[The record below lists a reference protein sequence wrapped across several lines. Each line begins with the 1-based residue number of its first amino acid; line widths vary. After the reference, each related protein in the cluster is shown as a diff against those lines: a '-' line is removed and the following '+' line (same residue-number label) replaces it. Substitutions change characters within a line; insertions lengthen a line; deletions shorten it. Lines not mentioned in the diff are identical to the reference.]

1 MFYLFNIYACLL
13 LIYVDMKGKINWALW
28 FSVVAVILSIIAI
41 AVAVYRSP
49 ELGFDYQGVL
59 VGVLSLLVTVLVG
72 LNIYTLVDFRRKEN
86 VIDEKVALIAQS
98 LSNINKSELASSAAM
113 ENAIAFIYY
122 SLMGLKDP
130 SDLDFRY
137 IYHNILSLEK
147 LSLLGD
153 IKTCNSVVKMMLETI
168 VHPERISV
176 SKKNKEQLYVWLS
189 KVKDTEQIERFG
201 ELIECI
207 AKINSV

>member
-1 MFYLFNIYACLL
+1 
-13 LIYVDMKGKINWALW
+13 MKDKINWALC
-28 FSVVAVILSIIAI
+28 FSVVALILSIIAI
-41 AVAVYRSP
+41 VVAVYRSP

-130 SDLDFRY
+130 SGLDFRY

-201 ELIECI
+201 ELVECI

>member
-1 MFYLFNIYACLL
+1 
-13 LIYVDMKGKINWALW
+13 MKDKINWALC
-28 FSVVAVILSIIAI
+28 FSVVALILSIIAI

-86 VIDEKVALIAQS
+86 VIDEKVALIAES

-130 SDLDFRY
+130 SGLDFRY

>member
-122 SLMGLKDP
+122 SLMGLNDP

-176 SKKNKEQLYVWLS
+176 SKKIK
-189 KVKDTEQIERFG
+189 
-201 ELIECI
+201 
-207 AKINSV
+207 NSYMYGLARLRIQNRLKGLENL

>member
-1 MFYLFNIYACLL
+1 M
-13 LIYVDMKGKINWALW
+13 LIYVDMKDKINWALC
-28 FSVVAVILSIIAI
+28 FSVVALILSIIAI

-86 VIDEKVALIAQS
+86 VIDEKVALIAES

-130 SDLDFRY
+130 SGLDFRY

>member
-1 MFYLFNIYACLL
+1 MFYFFNIYACLL

-130 SDLDFRY
+130 SD
-137 IYHNILSLEK
+137 EK

-176 SKKNKEQLYVWLS
+176 SKKNKEQLCVWLS